1 MDMKLK
7 MFLTSFIG
15 ERCTIG
21 GVICSLINFFE
32 SFVGKI
38 GHDV

>member
-15 ERCTIG
+15 ERCTTG
-21 GVICSLINFFE
+21 GCNLFFNK
-32 SFVGKI
+32 FF
-38 GHDV
+38 